1 MNPER
6 ECRKPDAWST
16 GLILGVGVVLLGVVL
31 LLEEIPGL
39 GDSALLGFV
48 KNLWPVVLIV
58 MGVARLRRPDGGHPA
73 RAWVLVV
80 LGAILLLVT
89 LGHGHFDALIGPG
102 IVVAV
107 GIFIIL
113 RTLRRQRGT
122 PPEPLPSE
130 EYLRGTAIL
139 SGFKRQVRTQL
150 LKGGELTAIFGGFE
164 LDLRAAVMEG
174 DSTTLD
180 VFMLFGGGE
189 IRVPEDWD
197 VSIEVTA
204 VAGGVGDKTASLPE
218 AGTRRPRLIL
228 RGLILFGGIEV
239 KR

>member
-48 KNLWPVVLIV
+48 KNLWPVILIV

-73 RAWVLVV
+73 RAWVLVI
-80 LGAILLLVT
+80 LGTILLLVT

-102 IVVAV
+102 LVVAA

-113 RTLRRQRGT
+113 RTLRRKRGA
-122 PPEPLPSE
+122 PVDPLPSE
-130 EYLRGTAIL
+130 EYLRGTAVL
-139 SGFKRQVRTQL
+139 SGFKRQVRSQVV
-150 LKGGELTAIFGGFE
+150 KGGELTAIFGGFE
-164 LDLRAAVMEG
+164 LDLRPAGMEG
-174 DSTTLD
+174 ETLVLD
-180 VFMLFGGGE
+180 LFLLFGGGE
-189 IRVPEDWD
+189 IRVPEEWD

-204 VAGGVGDKTASLPE
+204 VAGGVGDKTAALPE
-218 AGTRRPRLIL
+218 AGSRRPRLVL
-228 RGLILFGGIEV
+228 RGVILFGGVEV

>member
-48 KNLWPVVLIV
+48 KNLWPVILIV

-73 RAWVLVV
+73 RAWVLVI
-80 LGAILLLVT
+80 LGTILLLVT

-102 IVVAV
+102 LVVAA
-107 GIFIIL
+107 GIFNSL
-113 RTLRRQRGT
+113 RTLRRTRGA
-122 PPEPLPSE
+122 PVDPLPSE
-130 EYLRGTAIL
+130 EYLRGTAVL
-139 SGFKRQVRTQL
+139 SGFKRQVRTQA

-164 LDLRAAVMEG
+164 LDLRQAELAEDAVKV
-174 DSTTLD
+174 D
-180 VFMLFGGGE
+180 VFILFGGGE
-189 IRVPEDWD
+189 IRVPEDW
-197 VSIEVTA
+197 EVVIQA
-204 VAGGVGDKTASLPE
+204 SAIAGGIDDKKLVQGPIE
-218 AGTRRPRLIL
+218 NRRRLIL
-228 RGLILFGGIEV
+228 TGSILFGGIEV
-239 KR
+239 RN